1 MLDDRRQIV
10 DQTFDANTYE
20 KILQQGLML
29 HMDLDPQSGKNQL
42 RLAVQDTRTGLV
54 GTIVAP
60 VPQ

>member
-1 MLDDRRQIV
+1 
-10 DQTFDANTYE
+10 
-20 KILQQGLML
+20 ML
-29 HMDLDPQSGKNQL
+29 HMDLDPQAGKNQL